1 MNPITSNI
9 LMFIT
14 AGTCVLAIYLVLVL
28 FAVKPALAI
37 WNSFTPKKRYYSD
50 EEPLTFNKLCI
61 VVLVINTIS
70 VILAWSL
77 YFNQFYIAT
86 AVFVLITIF
95 STLVFT
101 ICSICVTIKH
111 VLPLIC
117 NSVKSF
123 HETNKNNKGYK

>member
-1 MNPITSNI
+1 MNPIASNI

-28 FAVKPALAI
+28 FAVKPALNI
-37 WNSFTPKKRYYSD
+37 WNALTPKKRYYSD
-50 EEPLTFNKLCI
+50 EEPLTYNKLCI
-61 VVLVINTIS
+61 VVLCINSIATT
-70 VILAWSL
+70 VAWSM
-77 YFNQFYIAT
+77 YFNQIYLIS
-86 AVFVLITIF
+86 AVFMLVCIF
-95 STLVFT
+95 STFIFT
-101 ICSICVTIKH
+101 ISSIFVTIKH